1 MKTLLISEAVKSSLD
16 DLAKLELFN
25 SYLYH
30 QLSAH
35 SQVYGYFG
43 ASKKFNAEAIEE
55 VKHYQD
61 VVDFIN
67 QRGGLV
73 TAQPISMPMLTCT
86 NLGEMLISAYEQEV
100 LTENAYKQLGSLAL
114 SLSDHNTYQFVHEV
128 LEHQG
133 ESVGEY
139 ADLIARYSLTNGDAC
154 AILLID
160 QELGNV

>member
-1 MKTLLISEAVKSSLD
+1 MKNLLINEAIKKSLD
-16 DLAKLELFN
+16 DLAKLEMFN

-30 QLSAH
+30 QLSATC
-35 SQVYGYFG
+35 QAYGFFG
-43 ASKKFNAEAIEE
+43 ASKKYNAEALEE

-73 TAQPISMPMLTCT
+73 EAQPISIPVFAYET
-86 NLGEMLISAYEQEV
+86 LGDTLRSAYDQEV
-100 LTENAYKQLGSLAL
+100 LTENAYKELGSLAL
-114 SLSDHNTYQFVHEV
+114 SVSDHVTYQFVHEV
-128 LEHQG
+128 LEHQA

-139 ADLIARYSLTNGDAC
+139 ADLIARYELTQGDPS

-160 QELGNV
+160 QELGTI

>member
-1 MKTLLISEAVKSSLD
+1 MKTLLINEAIKKSLD

-30 QLSAH
+30 QLSATC
-35 SQVYGYFG
+35 QALGYFG
-43 ASKKFNAEAIEE
+43 ASKKYNAEALDEIT
-55 VKHYQD
+55 HYQA

-73 TAQPISMPMLTCT
+73 APQPISTPVFEYNT
-86 NLGEMLISAYEQEV
+86 LGDTLNSAYDQEV
-100 LTENAYKQLGSLAL
+100 LTENAYKELGSLAL
-114 SLSDHNTYQFVHEV
+114 SVGDHTTYQFVHEV
-128 LEHQG
+128 LEHQS

-139 ADLIARYSLTNGDAC
+139 ADLIARYNLTQNDPS

-160 QELGNV
+160 QELGNL